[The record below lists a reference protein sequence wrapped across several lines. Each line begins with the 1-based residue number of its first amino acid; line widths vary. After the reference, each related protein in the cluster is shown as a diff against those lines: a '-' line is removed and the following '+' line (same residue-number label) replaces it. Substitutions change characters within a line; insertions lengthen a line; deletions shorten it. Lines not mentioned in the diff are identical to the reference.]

1 MNGTS
6 ISAIP
11 TSSFVSGSKRLL
23 IGGEWAQ
30 AKSGKAFDTVNP
42 ATGEVIAR
50 LAQGDKA
57 DVDEAVV
64 AARKAFEGG
73 SKWTPY
79 DRQRLLIRVHDLVEK
94 HFNELAL
101 IETLD
106 MGAPLVRT
114 RGYKSFVSQLLLFY
128 ASQTAAGG
136 VQTLHNSLPGRFTTF
151 KIKAPVGVVGG
162 IIPWN
167 GPLIS
172 QWWIL
177 RPTLAT
183 GCTAVLKPAEDA
195 SLTALR
201 VAELL
206 IEAGMPPGV
215 VNVVTGYGSEAGS
228 ALSEHPHVDRIAF
241 TGSTE
246 TGRKIAHAAATN
258 FKRVSLELGGK
269 SPDIVFADADLDK
282 AVPGVAMGVFYNT
295 GQICVAG
302 RLPTPARPCLT
313 VHAVRKSGGCAV
325 GLWGSASGGPSGVR
339 LLRRTHRL
347 HRCAQRHDDR
357 P

>member
-1 MNGTS
+1 
-6 ISAIP
+6 
-11 TSSFVSGSKRLL
+11 
-23 IGGEWAQ
+23 
-30 AKSGKAFDTVNP
+30 
-42 ATGEVIAR
+42 
-50 LAQGDKA
+50 
-57 DVDEAVV
+57 
-64 AARKAFEGG
+64 
-73 SKWTPY
+73 
-79 DRQRLLIRVHDLVEK
+79 VEK

-106 MGAPLVRT
+106 MGAPLART

-136 VQTLHNSLPGRFTTF
+136 VQTLHNSLPGRFTTL

-177 RPTLAT
+177 GPTLAT

-282 AVPGVAMGVFYNT
+282 AVPGAAMGVFYNT

-302 RLPTPARPCLT
+302 TRVLVQRRIHDEFVERIQAFSKTLKIGNGLDPQVDLGPVASQRQLDRVLRYMQLGSQEGAQLVYGGQRLGGHLESGFFVEPTAGSLSFDQKMINFYPHEDANRRYTIART
-313 VHAVRKSGGCAV
+313 SR
-325 GLWGSASGGPSGVR
+325 
-339 LLRRTHRL
+339 
-347 HRCAQRHDDR
+347 
-357 P
+357 